1 MLGALWEDSEVP
13 NLQGGSIQDVV
24 VADEAR
30 VDRSLQHKKRLCCK
44 RVGVEGEDATNLKVE
59 SEVRDALSVERWKL
73 FHNCKVEIGTC
84 ACDGRIGTWWNMDNM
99 GNTCQGFMYWRSQN
113 KEQSRGMYM

>member
-30 VDRSLQHKKRLCCK
+30 VDRSLHHKQRLCCK
-44 RVGVEGEDATNLKVE
+44 RVGVEGEDATNVKVE
-59 SEVRDALSVERWKL
+59 SGVRDALSVERWKL
-73 FHNCKVEIGTC
+73 LHKSRVEISTC
-84 ACDGRIGTWWNMDNM
+84 ACDGSVMTWWNIDNM
-99 GNTCQGFMYWRSQN
+99 GTTCQGVMI
-113 KEQSRGMYM
+113 